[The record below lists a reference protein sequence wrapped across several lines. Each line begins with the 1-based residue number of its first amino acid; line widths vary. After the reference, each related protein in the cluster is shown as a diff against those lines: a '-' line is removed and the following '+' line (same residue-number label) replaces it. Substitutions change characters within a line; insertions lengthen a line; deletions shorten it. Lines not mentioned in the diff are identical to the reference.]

1 MFGKKKNEAAGVPI
15 KELVGL
21 KAKMYSSSI
30 DVSSECKKAK
40 RVNRNFEKITH
51 NQHLRCFVEP
61 KMFETFDV

>member
-1 MFGKKKNEAAGVPI
+1 MVGKKKDETAGVPI

-21 KAKMYSSSI
+21 KPKIHSFSI
-30 DVSSECKKAK
+30 DVRSEHKKAK

-51 NQHLRCFVEP
+51 NEHLRCFAEP